1 MFVFV
6 LVSYALYAYPN
17 HQTHFQ
23 AVSTKLQ
30 HKVFHL
36 NYTQSQVHP
45 LDHWLN
51 DLARMQV
58 FQGLVQ

>member
-6 LVSYALYAYPN
+6 LVSYALYAYPKPPN
-17 HQTHFQ
+17 TTP
-23 AVSTKLQ
+23 VPTKLQ